1 MYMALKEPLKRGSS
15 DMSTPS
21 FSGLFGSAGVD
32 SADATLALLEA
43 DEDLNSLES
52 SLLEELGA
60 GESARNKLEAG
71 ESARTEFVSSSEFNG
86 ESVGEPL
93 GCHLWCLP
101 STSSAALSLP
111 VITNYETMS
120 QSNNDD
126 LNTTKL
132 PDES

>member
-1 MYMALKEPLKRGSS
+1 MYMALKEPLKR
-15 DMSTPS
+15 
-21 FSGLFGSAGVD
+21 GLFGSAGVD

-43 DEDLNSLES
+43 DEDLDSLES
-52 SLLEELGA
+52 SLLEELGHA
-60 GESARNKLEAG
+60 SRHATSSRQG
-71 ESARTEFVSSSEFNG
+71 ESARTEFVSSSEFDG

-111 VITNYETMS
+111 VITNYGTMS

-132 PDES
+132 PDESEGKKI